1 MSQKKP
7 LLIAQITDTHLSAD
21 PNQEKKGIATAKS
34 LQSVIQRIE
43 QLQPQPDLLLLTGDL
58 SQDETP
64 ESYQHLYNWLSP
76 LSIPTYWVP
85 GNHDDASLMEQHL
98 AQEPFFPHKSF
109 QLGGW
114 QFILLNS
121 AIPGCVY
128 GELSS
133 QSLEWLEHQLQK
145 ASNLPT
151 LIATHHPPLFVNS
164 DWINNISLQNP
175 DDLLAILERYP
186 QVQLVIFGHIHQD
199 FYHEHQGIQYFGTP
213 STGVQFS
220 PNLQEFQIDSLP
232 PGFRLFY
239 LYPDGTWETKV
250 KRVSYSPSSLLNH

>member
-1 MSQKKP
+1 MSQNAP
-7 LLIAQITDTHLSAD
+7 LLVAQITDTHLFAD
-21 PNQEKKGIATAKS
+21 PNQEKKGIVTAKS
-34 LQSVIQRIE
+34 LQSVIERVE

-64 ESYQHLYNWLSP
+64 ESYQHLYNGLSP
-76 LSIPTYWVP
+76 LSIPTYWIP
-85 GNHDDASLMEQHL
+85 GNHDDLSLMEQHL

-121 AIPGCVY
+121 AIPSCVY

-145 ASNLPT
+145 ANNSPT

-164 DWINNISLQNP
+164 DWIDNISLQNP
-175 DDLLAILERYP
+175 DNLLAILERYP

-199 FYHEHQGIQYFGTP
+199 FSRERQRIHYFGTP

-232 PGFRLFY
+232 PGFRLFN

-250 KRVSYSPSSLLNH
+250 ERVVYAD